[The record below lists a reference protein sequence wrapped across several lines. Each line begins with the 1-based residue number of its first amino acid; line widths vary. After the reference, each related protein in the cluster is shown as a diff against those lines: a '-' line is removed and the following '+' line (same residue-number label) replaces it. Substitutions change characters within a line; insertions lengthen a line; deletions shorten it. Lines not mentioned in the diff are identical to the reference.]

1 MKEYENK
8 SLEEL
13 RYEDYLAGR
22 KNPGAAT
29 TQPGGMFGASTA
41 QTGAFFGQQ
50 QQQQQQQQQ
59 KPLFGAPATSKSQ
72 VNIKIV
78 GTEFLI
84 FCACRHWWNHGEH
97 IRPATAATATSW
109 LYLIWQTS
117 RFRATDDVH
126 STSVRIRCRSAGA
139 TDQHC
144 RTTTNSDCET
154 GLWCNSVDF
163 RNAGCQPT
171 FGWIRS
177 SGSNHYLRFRSTA
190 TGKKRN

>member
-41 QTGAFFGQQ
+41 QTGSFFGQ

-72 VNIKIV
+72 VNKIKIV
-78 GTEFLI
+78 KEVLI
-84 FCACRHWWNHGEH
+84 SCICRHWWNHGEH
-97 IRPATAATATSW
+97 IRPATAATATSCFF
-109 LYLIWQTS
+109 LIWQTC

-126 STSVRIRCRSAGA
+126 SISVRIRCHSAGA
-139 TDQHC
+139 TDQHFW
-144 RTTTNSDCET
+144 TTTNSDCET

-177 SGSNHYLRFRSTA
+177 SSSNHYLRFRSTA